1 MTVIVSQK
9 NNFTQAQI
17 ENVTSISYANN
28 TYTIVAG
35 GVSMS
40 YSKDNYVIFIIN

>member
-9 NNFTQAQI
+9 NNFNQTQLD
-17 ENVTSISYANN
+17 NVTSISFAND

-35 GVSMS
+35 GVSRT

>member
-9 NNFTQAQI
+9 NNFNQTQLD
-17 ENVTSISYANN
+17 NVTSISFADN

-35 GVSMS
+35 GVSRS
-40 YSKDNYVIFIIN
+40 YNKDDYIIFIIN

>member
-9 NNFTQAQI
+9 NNFNQTQLD
-17 ENVTSISYANN
+17 NVTSISFANN

-35 GVSMS
+35 GVSRS
-40 YSKDNYVIFIIN
+40 YNKDNYIIFIIN